1 MRSDVSGFY
10 KLPVERRLRILR
22 ERAGLSKSDIKILA
36 HNSALLH
43 ETADMMIENVVGTIQ
58 LPIGIA
64 THFKINGV
72 DKFVPMAIEESS
84 VVAAASHA
92 AKLARPEGFK
102 ASSDEPLMIG
112 QIQLKSIKNMEKA
125 KKDIVRRFEELKSIA
140 NGRES
145 VLVKL
150 GGGLKGIEL
159 RELDTDRG
167 KMLIVH
173 LLIDVRDAMGAN
185 AVNTYCEEI
194 APYLEELTG
203 GKSVLKIISNLAARR
218 IVRGR
223 AVWKKN
229 DLGKETIDRIL
240 DAYAFAKADP
250 YRAATHNKGIMNAID
265 AVMIATCNDWRAAEA
280 GAHAYAALNGYKPL
294 TAYEK
299 NKNGDLAGKIELPL
313 AVGLVGGATRMHP
326 VAQVALKILD
336 VNSARDLAEVVAC
349 VGLANNFA
357 ALRAMVKEGIRQGHM
372 KLHAT
377 NIAHM
382 AGAKEEEIALVA
394 KRLVEEGNIS
404 YSRARQAVKQ
414 VRYDIRKKKIK
425 KLIRRVH
432 EKVHKH
438 HHTKKN

>member
-1 MRSDVSGFY
+1 MRSDISGFY
-10 KLPVERRLRILR
+10 KLPIERRLRIIK
-22 ERAGLSKSDIKILA
+22 ERAGLSKKDIKILG
-36 HNSALLH
+36 HNSALMH

-64 THFKINGV
+64 THFRINNV

-102 ASSDEPLMIG
+102 ATSDEPVMIG
-112 QIQLKSIKNMEKA
+112 QIQLKSIPDIEKA
-125 KKDIVRRFEELKSIA
+125 KKAVLKRFEYLKSAA

-145 VLVKL
+145 TLVKL
-150 GGGLKGIEL
+150 GGGLKGVEL

-194 APYLEELTG
+194 APYLEEFTG
-203 GKSVLKIISNLAARR
+203 GRSVLKIISNLAVRR
-218 IVRGR
+218 IVRAQ

-229 DLGKETIDRIL
+229 DIGKETIERIL

-250 YRAATHNKGIMNAID
+250 FRAATHNKGIMNAID
-265 AVMIATCNDWRAAEA
+265 AVLIATCNDWRAAEA

-294 TAYEK
+294 TTYEK
-299 NKNGDLAGKIELPL
+299 TKNGDLIGRIEMPL
-313 AVGLVGGATRMHP
+313 AVGLVGGATKMHP

-336 VNSARDLAEVVAC
+336 VNSAKELAEVAAC

-357 ALRAMVKEGIRQGHM
+357 ALRAMVKEGIRHGHM

-377 NIAHM
+377 NISHM

-404 YSRARQAVKQ
+404 FSRARQVVKQ
-414 VRYDIRKKKIK
+414 VRYEIRKRKIK
-425 KLIRRVH
+425 KLIRRV
-432 EKVHKH
+432 KQRVRHKH
-438 HHTKKN
+438 